1 MWSVREGSSAGRR
14 VASVVLS
21 VEDVVPLHLADVTF
35 PDWHPLHGG
44 TGAVLAFAL
53 RHPTGLLLFETGI
66 GTGNQFIND
75 LYQVQQR
82 AIDAALAAHGHDVNE
97 VRLIVNSHLHFDHCG
112 NNSRFPGVPIYV
124 QAAEYQATREPYYTV
139 PEWVDF
145 DGVEYAVIDG
155 DVQVAEGVRVLSTPG
170 HSPGHQSVVF
180 DTADGGVVL
189 AGQAIYSRAEYE
201 HLEATNTVSEDDP
214 PPDPEQYLASAA
226 RLMQLQPRRVHFSH
240 DTAVWEP

>member
-1 MWSVREGSSAGRR
+1 MWRAGQGSSAGRR

-66 GTGNQFIND
+66 GTDNQFID
-75 LYQVQQR
+75 DVYQVQQR
-82 AIDAALAAHGHDVNE
+82 AIDAALAVHGHDVNE

-124 QAAEYQATREPYYTV
+124 QAAEYQGDP
-139 PEWVDF
+139 
-145 DGVEYAVIDG
+145 GAVLHR
-155 DVQVAEGVRVLSTPG
+155 ARVG
-170 HSPGHQSVVF
+170 
-180 DTADGGVVL
+180 
-189 AGQAIYSRAEYE
+189 
-201 HLEATNTVSEDDP
+201 
-214 PPDPEQYLASAA
+214 
-226 RLMQLQPRRVHFSH
+226 
-240 DTAVWEP
+240 

>member
-1 MWSVREGSSAGRR
+1 M
-14 VASVVLS
+14 VLS
-21 VEDVVPLHLADVTF
+21 LEDVVPLHVADVIF
-35 PDWHPLHGG
+35 PAWHPLHGD

-66 GTGNQFIND
+66 GTGNQFIDD
-75 LYQVQQR
+75 LYGVQQH
-82 AIDAALAAHGHDVNE
+82 AIDAALAAHGHDLDE
-97 VRLIVNSHLHFDHCG
+97 VQLIVNSHLHFDHCG
-112 NNSRFPGVPIYV
+112 NNFRFPGVPIYV
-124 QAAEYQATREPYYTV
+124 QASEYDATREPYYTV

-145 DGVEYAVIDG
+145 EGAEYAVIEG
-155 DVQVAEGVRVLSTPG
+155 DAQVAKGVRVLSTPG

-180 DTADGGVVL
+180 DTADGAVVL
-189 AGQAIYSRAEYE
+189 AGQAIYSKAEYE
-201 HLEATNTVSEDDP
+201 QLQATNTVSENDP

>member
-1 MWSVREGSSAGRR
+1 M
-14 VASVVLS
+14 VLS

-66 GTGNQFIND
+66 GTGNQFID
-75 LYQVQQR
+75 DVYQVQQR
-82 AIDAALAAHGHDVNE
+82 AIDAALAAHGHDINE

-112 NNSRFPGVPIYV
+112 NNPRFPGVPIYV

-145 DGVEYAVIDG
+145 DGAEYAVIDG

-189 AGQAIYSRAEYE
+189 AGQAIYSKAEYE
-201 HLEATNTVSEDDP
+201 HLQATNTVSEDDP
-214 PPDPEQYLASAA
+214 PPEPKPCRCECECCRRQREREENKRIESPFSSIP
-226 RLMQLQPRRVHFSH
+226 PRIPPSGIF
-240 DTAVWEP
+240 

>member
-1 MWSVREGSSAGRR
+1 M
-14 VASVVLS
+14 VLS

-35 PDWHPLHGG
+35 PHWHPLHGA

-53 RHPTGLLLFETGI
+53 RHPTGLLLFETGV
-66 GTGNQFIND
+66 GTGSQLIDD
-75 LYQVQQR
+75 LYQVQQV
-82 AIDAALAAHGHDVNE
+82 AIDAALAAHGHDVSD

-112 NNSRFPGVPIYV
+112 NNARFPGVPIYV
-124 QAAEYQATREPYYTV
+124 QAAEYEATRQPHYTV

-145 DGVEYAVIDG
+145 DGAEYAVIDG

-180 DTADGGVVL
+180 DTSDGAVVL
-189 AGQAIYSRAEYE
+189 AGQAIYSKAEYE
-201 HLEATNTVSEDDP
+201 HLQATNAVSDDDP
-214 PPDPEQYLASAA
+214 PPDPERYLASAA
-226 RLMQLQPRRVHFSH
+226 RLMQLKPRRVHFSH

>member
-1 MWSVREGSSAGRR
+1 
-14 VASVVLS
+14 
-21 VEDVVPLHLADVTF
+21 VPLHLADVTF
-35 PDWHPLHGG
+35 PDWHPLHDG

-66 GTGNQFIND
+66 GTGNQFIDD

-145 DGVEYAVIDG
+145 DGAEYAADVDTIMGRMDQNNYNGDG
-155 DVQVAEGVRVLSTPG
+155 LPAAQRGGEPTASLTAREREILELVDEGLSNKQIAKRLSIEMPTVKNHVHNILEKLDVRSRHEAAALLRERANATSRYAEALR
-170 HSPGHQSVVF
+170 
-180 DTADGGVVL
+180 
-189 AGQAIYSRAEYE
+189 I
-201 HLEATNTVSEDDP
+201 
-214 PPDPEQYLASAA
+214 
-226 RLMQLQPRRVHFSH
+226 
-240 DTAVWEP
+240 

>member
-1 MWSVREGSSAGRR
+1 MSTCRAREGSSARRR
-14 VASVVLS
+14 VPIVVLS

-66 GTGNQFIND
+66 GTGNRFID
-75 LYQVQQR
+75 DEYQVQQR
-82 AIDAALAAHGHDVNE
+82 AIDTALAAHGHDVNE

-124 QAAEYQATREPYYTV
+124 QDPEYQATRVPYYTV

-145 DGVEYAVIDG
+145 DGAEYAVIDG

-170 HSPGHQSVVF
+170 HSPGHQSVVP
-180 DTADGGVVL
+180 G
-189 AGQAIYSRAEYE
+189 
-201 HLEATNTVSEDDP
+201 TVSAGSVVDGRGRK
-214 PPDPEQYLASAA
+214 LAPLCDHRRRGAA
-226 RLMQLQPRRVHFSH
+226 TKRGRGASWL
-240 DTAVWEP
+240 